1 MDKQKLMKLIP
12 YVILIV
18 SVVFTLYAAS
28 ILQNVEN
35 QCNTHLKEKY
45 AQFVEESCNYCTR
58 QSEMEGPGK
67 IVIDLP
73 GWAD

>member
-35 QCNTHLKEKY
+35 QCNTHLNTQYERL
-45 AQFVEESCNYCTR
+45 VEMYPIIGAANSNPIFNT
-58 QSEMEGPGK
+58 S
-67 IVIDLP
+67 IDLP
-73 GWAD
+73 DLFR